1 MLRILPASCASL
13 MVLIF
18 ASSVSAKECRA
29 VFTSNAAAIENRES
43 IVKKGEVMTYATQY
57 RVDNRT
63 GDKSV
68 CFKGGYC
75 YAASKMTL
83 SCQIDWKSG
92 SQDEYETIYY
102 FK

>member
-1 MLRILPASCASL
+1 VTRIAPSAIASL
-13 MVLIF
+13 VMLLF
-18 ASSVSAKECRA
+18 GSAASAKECRA
-29 VFTSNAAAIENRES
+29 IFTSNAAAIENRES
-43 IVKKGEVMTYATQY
+43 VVKKGAIMSYATQY

-75 YAASKMTL
+75 YPASKLQL
-83 SCQIDWKSG
+83 SCQVDWKTG
-92 SQDEYETIYY
+92 SKGEYETIYY